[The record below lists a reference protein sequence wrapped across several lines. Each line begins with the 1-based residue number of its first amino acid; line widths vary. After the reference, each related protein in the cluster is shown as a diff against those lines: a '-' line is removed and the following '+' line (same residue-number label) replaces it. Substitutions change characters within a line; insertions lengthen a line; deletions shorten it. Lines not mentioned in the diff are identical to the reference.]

1 MSLSAKKFNLVE
13 DVPFIHN
20 TKELQFWL
28 KPMYVIEDMLEDIK
42 LYREEM
48 AKIRNLLRAC
58 YPIYE
63 CRTYPVRFKFRS
75 NDKEELTC
83 ELRHFLLHLFLFGPF
98 HLLSGM
104 NILDKSFMLD
114 CYNDIPKIN
123 DYINYKLIEVLRDYG
138 IKSVKINENISEVL
152 YNFRTIALDFS
163 NIMGLHFNILT
174 FINMY
179 KKYPRIKE
187 IMETK
192 FEHGLQPYE
201 IEDELSKLQ
210 NEEMTIYK
218 NDPNNPLG
226 IILKAQSG
234 MKEKQF
240 TEFTISQGFKP
251 TIDGKT
257 INEPIENS
265 TLIGGLDRPSYLYI
279 AATGARKS
287 AVANKKTM
295 GKAGHFGKTMGLL
308 GRSLGMSTDV
318 LDCGTKILM
327 TYDVKSTKHL
337 KKLNGKFYKTDLM
350 DEDYKVI
357 DSRKDINLIGK
368 TIYVRSVATCCLDGD
383 YVCPRCFGTIAN
395 VNFDI
400 AEGIGCFES
409 EEQSKVLEQNILS
422 QKHLLTTISEVIE
435 FTDPFN
441 NFFVLIGGSEINP
454 NVNDNQYVPNITDYA
469 IYIDPNDMVMSD
481 DDEIDINDGGC
492 IGNGK
497 IYIRN
502 MKDPDAE
509 DILVYPKE
517 DKEVFITPAAMEI
530 MDKHKGIIP
539 FSELDDDFKLF
550 EMEIV
555 NKELTKPLYELMG
568 LLNKNR
574 PADSPYNDINAMG
587 QKLLD
592 ILIEAKIDAHVIGT
606 EILLNR
612 LIRSVENP
620 LYRPDFTVDSWDDV
634 EPYNI
639 VTMNYALENN
649 KSPLLGLSFQY
660 IKRQLMSDELFDERD
675 EPSYIDPLYWE
686 DIPTDTLKRPYT
698 DEE

>member
-1 MSLSAKKFNLVE
+1 
-13 DVPFIHN
+13 
-20 TKELQFWL
+20 
-28 KPMYVIEDMLEDIK
+28 
-42 LYREEM
+42 
-48 AKIRNLLRAC
+48 
-58 YPIYE
+58 
-63 CRTYPVRFKFRS
+63 
-75 NDKEELTC
+75 
-83 ELRHFLLHLFLFGPF
+83 
-98 HLLSGM
+98 
-104 NILDKSFMLD
+104 
-114 CYNDIPKIN
+114 
-123 DYINYKLIEVLRDYG
+123 
-138 IKSVKINENISEVL
+138 
-152 YNFRTIALDFS
+152 
-163 NIMGLHFNILT
+163 
-174 FINMY
+174 
-179 KKYPRIKE
+179 
-187 IMETK
+187 
-192 FEHGLQPYE
+192 
-201 IEDELSKLQ
+201 
-210 NEEMTIYK
+210 
-218 NDPNNPLG
+218 
-226 IILKAQSG
+226 
-234 MKEKQF
+234 
-240 TEFTISQGFKP
+240 
-251 TIDGKT
+251 
-257 INEPIENS
+257 
-265 TLIGGLDRPSYLYI
+265 
-279 AATGARKS
+279 
-287 AVANKKTM
+287 M

-350 DEDYKVI
+350 NEDYKVI

-509 DILVYPKE
+509 DILIYPKE
-517 DKEVFITPAAMEI
+517 EKEVFITPAAMEI